1 MKEVF
6 KLESKTLEGREAQ
19 NEVKKK
25 LPRFLCLLSTLFFP
39 SEDKALLFQ
48 LFEIV

>member
-6 KLESKTLEGREAQ
+6 KLESKTLEGREVQ
-19 NEVKKK
+19 NEVKK